1 MDRLRQISQQLVPV
15 QEWPEFNAGDTLKVS
30 YKIKEGSKERTQLF
44 QGTVIQRRGE
54 GPTATFTVRKM
65 ASGVGVERVF
75 PISSPFL
82 EALEVMKRGKVR
94 RARIYYLR
102 GLTGKS
108 ARIKEKR
115 SFKPRNK
122 TTPLSHYEAG
132 PVAGFVV
139 YGRR

>member
-1 MDRLRQISQQLVPV
+1 MDRLRQISQQLNNV
-15 QEWPEFNAGDTLKVS
+15 QDWPDFKAGDTIKVS
-30 YKIKEGSKERTQLF
+30 YKMRRALRSAQVF

-54 GPTATFTVRKM
+54 GATETFTVRKM

-75 PISSPFL
+75 PIGSPFL
-82 EALEVMKRGKVR
+82 EGIEVMKVGKVR

-115 SFKPRNK
+115 SFQKAK
-122 TTPLSHYEAG
+122 
-132 PVAGFVV
+132 
-139 YGRR
+139 

>member
-108 ARIKEKR
+108 GYESR
-115 SFKPRNK
+115 FKSRVLDSRLETQLVKAHEEVLIP
-122 TTPLSHYEAG
+122 SAC
-132 PVAGFVV
+132 AA
-139 YGRR
+139 

>member
-1 MDRLRQISQQLVPV
+1 MDRLRQISQQLTPI
-15 QEWPEFNAGDTLKVS
+15 QDWPEFGAGDTVKIS
-30 YKIKEGSKERTQLF
+30 YKIKEGSKERTQVF
-44 QGTVIQRRGE
+44 QGIVIQRRGE
-54 GPTATFTVRKM
+54 GSTETFTVRKM

-82 EALEVMKRGKVR
+82 ENIEVMKRGKVR

-115 SFKPRNK
+115 SFTAAK
-122 TTPLSHYEAG
+122 
-132 PVAGFVV
+132 
-139 YGRR
+139 

>member
-1 MDRLRQISQQLVPV
+1 MDRLRQISQQLVTV

-30 YKIKEGSKERTQLF
+30 YKIKEGAKERTQIF

-82 EALEVMKRGKVR
+82 EAVEVMKRGKVR

-115 SFKPRNK
+115 TFSSSK
-122 TTPLSHYEAG
+122 
-132 PVAGFVV
+132 
-139 YGRR
+139 

>member
-1 MDRLRQISQQLVPV
+1 MDRLRQIAQQLIPV
-15 QEWPEFNAGDTLKVS
+15 QEWPEFKAGDTIKVS
-30 YKIKEGSKERTQLF
+30 YKIKEGSKERTQIF

-75 PISSPFL
+75 PIASPFL
-82 EALEVMKRGKVR
+82 EAIEVMKVGRVR

-115 SFKPRNK
+115 SYSSAK
-122 TTPLSHYEAG
+122 
-132 PVAGFVV
+132 
-139 YGRR
+139 

>member
-1 MDRLRQISQQLVPV
+1 
-15 QEWPEFNAGDTLKVS
+15 
-30 YKIKEGSKERTQLF
+30 
-44 QGTVIQRRGE
+44 
-54 GPTATFTVRKM
+54 M

-115 SFKPRNK
+115 SFKTAK
-122 TTPLSHYEAG
+122 
-132 PVAGFVV
+132 
-139 YGRR
+139 

>member
-65 ASGVGVERVF
+65 ASGVGVECLPHF
-75 PISSPFL
+75 KPFL
-82 EALEVMKRGKVR
+82 GSVRSDEAW
-94 RARIYYLR
+94 
-102 GLTGKS
+102 
-108 ARIKEKR
+108 
-115 SFKPRNK
+115 
-122 TTPLSHYEAG
+122 
-132 PVAGFVV
+132 
-139 YGRR
+139 

>member
-1 MDRLRQISQQLVPV
+1 MDRLRQISQQLSAV
-15 QEWPEFNAGDTLKVS
+15 QEWPDFKAGDTIKVS
-30 YKIKEGSKERTQLF
+30 YKIKEGSKERTQIY

-65 ASGVGVERVF
+65 ASGVGVERVV

-82 EALEVMKRGKVR
+82 ENIEVLKVGRVR

-115 SFKPRNK
+115 SFRAAK
-122 TTPLSHYEAG
+122 
-132 PVAGFVV
+132 
-139 YGRR
+139 

>member
-1 MDRLRQISQQLVPV
+1 MDRLRQISQQLNNV
-15 QEWPEFNAGDTLKVS
+15 QDWPDFKAGDTLKVS
-30 YKIKEGSKERTQLF
+30 YKIKEGSKERTQVF

-54 GPTATFTVRKM
+54 GPTETFTVRKM

-82 EALEVMKRGKVR
+82 EAIEVMKVGKVR

-115 SFKPRNK
+115 SFQKAK
-122 TTPLSHYEAG
+122 
-132 PVAGFVV
+132 
-139 YGRR
+139 

>member
-1 MDRLRQISQQLVPV
+1 MDRLRQISQQLTPI
-15 QEWPEFNAGDTLKVS
+15 QDWPEFGAGDTVKIS
-30 YKIKEGSKERTQLF
+30 YKIKEGSKERTQVF
-44 QGTVIQRRGE
+44 QGIVIQRRGE
-54 GPTATFTVRKM
+54 GPSETFTVRKM

-82 EALEVMKRGKVR
+82 EVMKQGKVR

-115 SFKPRNK
+115 SFTAAK
-122 TTPLSHYEAG
+122 
-132 PVAGFVV
+132 
-139 YGRR
+139 